1 MKKIFLTFLIVLI
14 SIAQSVFVFDARAAV
29 SPQIG
34 DIFCQQG
41 VAYFDRDQF
50 PEALVEFKKA
60 LLANPESQVAR
71 EYIEM
76 TERELSLR
84 QGLLACT
91 QVSKKNL
98 VDLYLSG
105 MEQKMIAPPQ
115 ESASPAT
122 PVCDISDAGATTRL
136 SSAAAAL
143 ASSGGADV
151 STVPMTKT
159 AGPSATA
166 QTPAAKADASGPVV
180 IDMAAYESPDITLY
194 VDEPVLLKGI
204 AISRF
209 LVTHPAILQASQ
221 PAKDEVLLQPR
232 EIGNCYLHLWG
243 DNNERKSYKVTIGP
257 RRFEE
262 ILAQAARAKKYE
274 ESLPESFK
282 FTYSISGD
290 SYLTGRGVGD
300 LHRTSHTMAYT
311 SSVIGETPYGMFDT
325 SVQGNRTNLGQYR
338 VSNVRM
344 GLTDAHFDE
353 FKDIDIRMFDYGPSF
368 SAFGFPGGE
377 LRGVKVDAPMFQ
389 KSLNYSAFWGAVPK
403 GDFSF
408 LAPDE
413 GLSKTKKAWIEGVGV
428 SYDVSRFANFKT
440 FYAHSYGSERNEPV
454 LTSDTAGLQMNY
466 DLGVWDFGTGM
477 VSDMTHNS
485 YTAETSFTIPKLRV
499 GLNMTDNAK
508 NFASL
513 LGGVPTTGST
523 SGTLSINYRPTDS
536 VTIYNAVSGTHD
548 KVFNNPE
555 DPARP
560 NYNATTRLNWILD
573 PHTEIEVGYIMDDQI
588 GSNTPAVTETKEIMF
603 RKKLFFLRRLNT
615 FLLYQNRKSKN
626 YTSPVQNFNNNRL
639 LGGVNFRLLYDIY
652 FYYNQEVNM
661 LRNTFTNET
670 AYPTASEFGLH
681 YNHQIS
687 NTPFYTNLRLFY
699 RNEQD
704 TESTLSF
711 LSGEDRLEGEAELTF
726 KPSQGNETFVK
737 LRIDNIWAE
746 RTGVEKHFDVSLSWG
761 VRLLWDTGL
770 RWQSVGGF
778 SGFVFYDINGDGV
791 KQTGEAGVP
800 GVKIAANGQ
809 KEAVTDKGGFYR
821 ISGVSGKKADLAI
834 NLATVPQGY
843 NATVPPERTV
853 DIVHAKTKRYDFG
866 LATRM
871 EISGIVFHDKNK
883 NGVYDSGEETLKGVV
898 LLLDGKT
905 KAVTN
910 LQGTYMFRQFA
921 PGEHAI
927 TLDLKTLPVAYI
939 PKVPVRKTISVREG
953 STFVYNIPLELQ
965 KTPAASPGHLP
976 QDQEK
981 SNVTATFVR

>member
-1 MKKIFLTFLIVLI
+1 MLIQKGI
-14 SIAQSVFVFDARAAV
+14 S
-29 SPQIG
+29 
-34 DIFCQQG
+34 
-41 VAYFDRDQF
+41 YFDGDRY

-60 LLANPESQVAR
+60 LLANPESEIAR
-71 EYIEM
+71 VYIDM
-76 TERELSLR
+76 IERETAGWSGEAVLPQEGR
-84 QGLLACT
+84 EA
-91 QVSKKNL
+91 L
-98 VDLYLSG
+98 VDLYLTK
-105 MEQKMIAPPQ
+105 MEPRSLPYPADEAAQAFDRGAPHISKQPIEKSQ
-115 ESASPAT
+115 EAADNLKSPAVKKEAVKV
-122 PVCDISDAGATTRL
+122 PALPASVSKGSDE
-136 SSAAAAL
+136 SSGPAVLDL
-143 ASSGGADV
+143 ASYE
-151 STVPMTKT
+151 
-159 AGPSATA
+159 
-166 QTPAAKADASGPVV
+166 DAE
-180 IDMAAYESPDITLY
+180 IRLY
-194 VDEPVLLKGI
+194 MREPLVLQGI
-204 AISRF
+204 AVRRF
-209 LVTHPAILQASQ
+209 LVTHPAILKAGQVSDTQ
-221 PAKDEVLLQPR
+221 VLLEPQ
-232 EIGNCYLHLWG
+232 EIGQCYLHLWDK
-243 DNNERKSYKVTIGP
+243 DNRRRSYKVMIGP
-257 RRFEE
+257 QRFEE
-262 ILAQAARAKKYE
+262 IYAQELKKRLYE
-274 ESLPESFK
+274 ASLPESFK

-290 SYLTGRGVGD
+290 TFLTGRGVGD
-300 LHRTSHTMAYT
+300 IQRESHTMAY
-311 SSVIGETPYGMFDT
+311 SSSLRGETPYGKFDA
-325 SVQGNRTNLGQYR
+325 SVQGNRTTQKNYRISNL
-338 VSNVRM
+338 RM
-344 GLTDAHFDE
+344 GLTDAHYDQ
-353 FKDIDIRMFDYGPSF
+353 FKDINIRWFDYSSSF
-368 SAFGFPGGE
+368 ASFGFPVSE
-377 LRGVKVDAPMFQ
+377 LRGIKVDAPMFE
-389 KSLNYSAFWGAVPK
+389 KTVNYSAFWGALPE

-408 LAPDE
+408 LTADS
-413 GLSKTKKAWIEGVGV
+413 GLSKTKKAWLEGLGV
-428 SYDVSRFANFKT
+428 SFQPTKFASFKT
-440 FYAHSYGSERNEPV
+440 FYAHSYGSERIEPV
-454 LTSDTAGLQMNY
+454 LTSDMTGFEMDY
-466 DLGVWDFGTGM
+466 DFGAWNFGSGM
-477 VSDMTHNS
+477 VTDMTHIS
-485 YTAETSFTIPKLRV
+485 YTADTSVTIPRLRI

-573 PHTEIEVGYIMDDQI
+573 PHTEIELGYIMDDQI